1 MGAKTVKPPNEMSF
15 LDHLEELRWHLI
27 RSTLAVV
34 IIGIVAFVFSR
45 FVFDV
50 IIFGPSRM
58 DFPTY
63 RFFCELSTYFSID
76 SDFCKDKLPFTIQ
89 SRTMSGQFSA
99 DIWTAIWG
107 GIIIGFPYILYELW
121 KFISPGL
128 YEKERK
134 HSRGFI
140 FIASLL
146 FFLGVLF
153 GYYIVAPLSINFLG
167 TYQVSEI
174 VLNEFDLDSY
184 IGTVRSAVLA
194 CGILFELPIIIYFL
208 TKVGL
213 VTPELMKKYRKIAL
227 VIVLILSAVITPPD
241 VTSQIVVAIPI
252 IFLYQISIFISG
264 RVLKNEA
271 KRERKAAEKA
281 KVEKAR
287 ADKARAAAK
296 AKADRENTDIK
307 PL

>member
-1 MGAKTVKPPNEMSF
+1 MAKSKTSPDEMSF

-45 FVFDV
+45 FIFDV
-50 IIFGPSRM
+50 IIFGPSQM

-63 RFFCELSTYFSID
+63 EFFCRAATYIGIE
-76 SDFCKDKLPFTIQ
+76 SDFCKDQLPFTIQ

-99 DIWTAIWG
+99 DIWTAIWVG
-107 GIIIGFPYILYELW
+107 VIVGFPYVLYELW

-134 HSRGFI
+134 HSKGFI
-140 FIASLL
+140 FIASFL

-167 TYQVSEI
+167 TYQVSER

-194 CGILFELPIIIYFL
+194 CGVLFELPIIIYFL

-213 VTPELMKKYRKIAL
+213 VTPEIMKKYRKIAL
-227 VIVLILSAVITPPD
+227 VIVLVLSAVITPPD
-241 VTSQIVVAIPI
+241 VASQIIVAIPVLI
-252 IFLYQISIFISG
+252 LYQVSIYISA

-271 KRERKAAEKA
+271 RREAKRA
-281 KVEKAR
+281 KRNVKSS
-287 ADKARAAAK
+287 
-296 AKADRENTDIK
+296 
-307 PL
+307 